1 MNKLNNKQKSI
12 KKIYINKNKNQII
25 KLDSNRY

>member
-1 MNKLNNKQKSI
+1 MNNLNNKQKSI
-12 KKIYINKNKNQII
+12 KKNYINKNKNQII

>member
-1 MNKLNNKQKSI
+1 MSKLNNKQKSI
-12 KKIYINKNKNQII
+12 KKNSVNKNKNQII

>member
-1 MNKLNNKQKSI
+1 MNNLNNKQKSI